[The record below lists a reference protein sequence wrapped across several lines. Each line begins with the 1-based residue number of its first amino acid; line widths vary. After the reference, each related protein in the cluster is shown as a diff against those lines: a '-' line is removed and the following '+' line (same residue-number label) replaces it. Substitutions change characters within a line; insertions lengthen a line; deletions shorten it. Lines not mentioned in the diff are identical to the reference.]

1 MAKGLDFIC
10 IKCSMRDRHQN
21 PSRAKLHTSKQGVNM
36 KPTQTQASR
45 MHPDEWAL
53 RVDLAACYRLV
64 ALYGWSDLVFTHI
77 SAKLPAS
84 VSGEDHQFLINPY
97 GLMFD
102 EITASSLVK
111 VDMQCNKLDAENPH
125 PVNPA
130 GFVIHSAVHEA
141 RHEAGCVLHTHTRSG
156 VAVSAQKN
164 GVLPISQQS
173 TFVLASLAY
182 HGYEGVAIR
191 DDEKLRLQKDLGE
204 ANYLMLR
211 NHGLLTV
218 GRTIE
223 DAFLQMYT
231 FENTC
236 RIQVDALA
244 GQNQGSDLTAIDPQV
259 LTGVA
264 HAMKVQTGGLG
275 GNFVWPSLIR
285 KLDRENPGY
294 DV

>member
-1 MAKGLDFIC
+1 M
-10 IKCSMRDRHQN
+10 N
-21 PSRAKLHTSKQGVNM
+21 TS
-36 KPTQTQASR
+36 QTQASR

-64 ALYGWSDLVFTHI
+64 ALFGWSDLVFTHI
-77 SAKLPAS
+77 SAKLPAT

-141 RHEAGCVLHTHTRSG
+141 RHDANCVLHTHTRAG
-156 VAVSAQKN
+156 VAVSAQKE

-191 DDEKLRLQKDLGE
+191 DDEKLRLQKDLGG

-218 GRTIE
+218 GKTIA

-244 GQNQGSDLTAIDPQV
+244 GQTSASDLTAIDPQV

-275 GNFVWPSLIR
+275 GNFVWPSLLR
-285 KLDRENPGY
+285 KLHRENPGY

>member
-1 MAKGLDFIC
+1 M
-10 IKCSMRDRHQN
+10 N
-21 PSRAKLHTSKQGVNM
+21 TS
-36 KPTQTQASR
+36 QTQASR

-77 SAKLPAS
+77 SAKLPAT

-97 GLMFD
+97 SLMFD

-111 VDMQCNKLDAENPH
+111 IDMQCNKLDAENPH

-141 RHEAGCVLHTHTRSG
+141 RHDANCVLHTHTRAG
-156 VAVSAQKN
+156 VAVSAQKE

-191 DDEKLRLQKDLGE
+191 DDEKLRLQKDLGG

-218 GRTIE
+218 GKTIA

-244 GQNQGSDLTAIDPQV
+244 GQTSASDLTAIDPQV

-275 GNFVWPSLIR
+275 GNFVWPSLLR
-285 KLDRENPGY
+285 KLHRENPGY